1 VTPSSEHLD
10 EVTCQEFVELVT
22 DYFEGALSARTQN
35 QVEEHLVMC
44 HYCRD
49 YANQVRA
56 TVTALRDLGG
66 EPPVGEPPDAVLE
79 ALGRRRKVAE

>member
-1 VTPSSEHLD
+1 MMRSREHFG

-22 DYFEGALSARTQN
+22 DYFEGALPDRTRN

-49 YANQVRA
+49 YADQMRA
-56 TVTALRDLGG
+56 TVA
-66 EPPVGEPPDAVLE
+66 
-79 ALGRRRKVAE
+79 ALGDLPSEDLADEPSDKVLQALSRRRTVAE

>member
-1 VTPSSEHLD
+1 MRSRDHLD

-49 YANQVRA
+49 YASQVRA
-56 TVTALRDLGG
+56 TVIALRGLPGEDPGG
-66 EPPVGEPPDAVLE
+66 EPSDAVLA
-79 ALGRRRKVAE
+79 ALRRRREVAE